1 MLESYVQRWA
11 REQKEQQKAQER
23 EAAKQMA
30 DKATPERKEVKDD
43 GTNAGSEGQEA
54 PAE

>member
-1 MLESYVQRWA
+1 MAESYVQRWA

-30 DKATPERKEVKDD
+30 DKATPKGKEVKDD
-43 GTNAGSEGQEA
+43 DGDGQSE
-54 PAE
+54 